1 MLLVNMIV
9 IGLILCILVFIGL
22 NIIKYKEAKEKEK
35 KLIQGNKEKK
45 FETLDIIEK
54 KTEEEEK
61 NSIEDI
67 KKKYG
72 AFEEN
77 GYDDDIEGTYE
88 FKGDDN

>member
-22 NIIKYKEAKEKEK
+22 NIIKYKEAKEEEK
-35 KLIQGNKEKK
+35 KSIQGGKEKK
-45 FETLDIIEK
+45 FENLDIIEK
-54 KTEEEEK
+54 KTEEEK

>member
-22 NIIKYKEAKEKEK
+22 NIIKYKEEKEK
-35 KLIQGNKEKK
+35 KSIQGNKEKK